1 MLIRALR
8 VLTIESRLPKQIDGG
23 CNVRTWQEDQLH
35 TLHTVECE
43 HKLFEMIVSLA
54 RDLGF
59 DHCAYGLRMPLPLT
73 QPKIAMFNNY
83 PVAWQRRYQEKSY
96 LAADP
101 TVQHGMRSLLP
112 VIWSENLFAPAREL
126 WEDARSFGLDVGW
139 AQASQDVNC
148 VSGMLTLAR
157 SKESLSDV
165 ELRNKELQMAWLT
178 QVCHLGMSRL
188 LTSKMMPESEV
199 KLSCREVEVL
209 RWTGDGKTSG
219 EISDIL
225 NISERTVN
233 FHIGN
238 AMIKLHAPNKAAAV
252 VRAAMLG
259 MLC

>member
-1 MLIRALR
+1 
-8 VLTIESRLPKQIDGG
+8 
-23 CNVRTWQEDQLH
+23 VRTWQEDQLH
-35 TLHTVECE
+35 ALHAVECE
-43 HKLFEMIVSLA
+43 NKLFEMIVSLA

-73 QPKIAMFNNY
+73 QPKIAMFSNY
-83 PVAWQRRYQEKSY
+83 PVAWQRRYQEKNY

-112 VIWSENLFAPAREL
+112 VIWSENLFTPAREL
-126 WEDARSFGLDVGW
+126 WEDARSFGLEVGW
-139 AQASQDVNC
+139 AQASRSASG
-148 VSGMLTLAR
+148 VSGLLTLAR
-157 SKESLSDV
+157 PCESLFDA
-165 ELRNKELQMAWLT
+165 ELRGKEHKMVWLT
-178 QVCHLGMSRL
+178 QVAHLGMSRL
-188 LTSKMMPESEV
+188 LTTKMMPEIGV
-199 KLSCREVEVL
+199 QFSCREIEVL